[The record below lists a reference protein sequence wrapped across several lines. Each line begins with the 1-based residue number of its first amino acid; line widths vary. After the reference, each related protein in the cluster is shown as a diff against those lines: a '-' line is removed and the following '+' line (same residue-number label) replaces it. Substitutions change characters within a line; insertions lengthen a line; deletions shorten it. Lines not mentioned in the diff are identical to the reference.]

1 MLKEKSC
8 GCVVFNN
15 NNQVLL
21 VHMNEG
27 HWSFP
32 KGHVEEGESE
42 YETALRETFEETNIR
57 CKIVEG
63 FREVSTYSPKSGV
76 VKDVVFFIGTPINND
91 IKNQLE
97 EVKSAAYYDISTAK
111 SLLTYENDL
120 IILVKAISYLNI
132 G

>member
-8 GCVVFNN
+8 GCIVFNN

-57 CKIVEG
+57 CQIVKG
-63 FREVSTYSPKSGV
+63 FREVSTYSPKLGV
-76 VKDVVFFIGTPINND
+76 SKDVVFFIGKPINNEVR
-91 IKNQLE
+91 NQLE
-97 EVKSAAYYDISTAK
+97 EVKSAAYYDISIAK
-111 SLLTYENDL
+111 SLLTFENDK
-120 IILVKAISYLNI
+120 IILDKAISYLKI